1 VALGVAVGG
10 CSMAAV
16 GVSVGKGNGVGV
28 SAAVG
33 NGIGVKVGV
42 GAVLLIRN
50 CPIVQ

>member
-1 VALGVAVGG
+1 
-10 CSMAAV
+10 MAAV